1 MKLSEI
7 DEIIFRL
14 MEMENDGLI
23 QVNDK
28 GLKVTQKGRGFVR
41 NVAMAFDL
49 RMIRHQPESKIF
61 SMTI

>member
-1 MKLSEI
+1 MHNDALVILE
-7 DEIIFRL
+7 DEH
-14 MEMENDGLI
+14 
-23 QVNDK
+23 
-28 GLKVTQKGRGFVR
+28 LKITEKGRAFVR